1 MSATTSTVSA
11 RTTAPAG
18 SFSWTVKDAMA
29 MTGRNLLSM
38 RRVPQVGPSRSRVR
52 IT

>member
-1 MSATTSTVSA
+1 MSATIPSVSA

-18 SFSWTVKDAMA
+18 SFSWIVKDAVA

-38 RRVPQVGPSRSRVR
+38 RRVPQVLVF
-52 IT
+52 